1 MANTKN
7 NSLDGL
13 DKPFAKRLRTLIDE
27 NGTSQAKLAKTVGVT
42 RQAISSYTLGL
53 TVPDIEKFEK
63 IADFFDVSFDYLLGR
78 SKNKKSENTDIGLI
92 TGLSDEAISQ
102 LSQNKDS
109 ASFTSVLNYLIT
121 EKKLMRYLANYFL
134 GFVFREVQK
143 TKYKL
148 VPLKSYPSPYHTK
161 IMFAQ
166 LIEHLPLIG
175 SEIET
180 DFLKDE
186 DLINKLILDYL
197 SKNANISECETCVG
211 LEEVDFEPNNYE
223 PEVED
228 ESEAIYQE
236 HIEQQ
241 KAEQESEDNVFEMH
255 DVILD
260 FLSYLGSKNKGVN

>member
-1 MANTKN
+1 MANVKN
-7 NSLDGL
+7 NSLDGF
-13 DKPFAKRLRTLIDE
+13 DKPFARQLRTLIE
-27 NGTSQAKLAKTVGVT
+27 KKGISQADLAKEVGVT
-42 RQAISSYTLGL
+42 RQAISSYTLGA

-63 IADFFDVSFDYLLGR
+63 IADYFNVSFDYLLGR
-78 SKNKKSENTDIGLI
+78 SENKKSENTDIGLI

-102 LSQNKDS
+102 LSQNKGS
-109 ASFTSVLNYLIT
+109 VAFTSVLNYLIT

-148 VPLKSYPSPYHTK
+148 VPLKRYPSPYHTK

-166 LIEHLPLIG
+166 LIEHLPMIG

-186 DLINKLILDYL
+186 NLIDKLILDYL
-197 SKNANISECETCVG
+197 SKNANISECETYVG
-211 LEEVDFEPNNYE
+211 LEEVDFEPDNYE
-223 PEVED
+223 PDAVVESDYEYD
-228 ESEAIYQE
+228 EY
-236 HIEQQ
+236 IEQQ
-241 KAEQESEDNVFEMH
+241 KAEQELEDNVFEMH